1 MLAAVLQER
10 RLKHR
15 CLIPAVVGH
24 EVADDPHTLVVS
36 LIEQLLIV
44 LPRAVVRIHLVEV
57 QGVVAVIVRR
67 LENGRKHDGVEAKL
81 LDVVEFLDYSLQG
94 SPAKYVLTLWRYLP
108 ASVESVYQQ
117 MIDTGAVKPKQFIL
131 FHVPICF

>member
-15 CLIPAVVGH
+15 RLIPAMVGH
-24 EVADDPHTLVVS
+24 KVADDPHTLVVS

-67 LENGRKHDGVEAKL
+67 LENGRKHHGVEAKL
-81 LDVVEFLDYSLQG
+81 LDVVEFLDHSLQG
-94 SPAKYVLTLWRYLP
+94 SPAKYILTLWRYLP
-108 ASVESVYQQ
+108 TSVESVNQQ
-117 MIDTGAVKPKQFIL
+117 MIDTGAVKPKRFIL